1 LHLLLLIINSLKQF
15 STMKKF
21 KLVFYF
27 CILSLCGG
35 GIPLSVYGDTTAYT
49 FGVVPQFDAQK
60 IYAIWHP
67 ILDEL
72 EKLTGY
78 QFRLAGS
85 PTIPAFE
92 VQFTV
97 GEFDFAYMN
106 PYHALKAAQSQQ
118 YVPLVRDVGRTLYGI
133 VVVRKDSPITDVAQ
147 LDGKTVAFPAPNAL
161 GASLIPRADFKS
173 RFGIKVVP
181 RYVQSHSSVYL
192 NVALGRVVA
201 GGGVQKSLSQQDA
214 PVRDKLKVIYQT
226 REFSPHP
233 VVAHGRIPAAVREK
247 VKQAFLTIAETEQ
260 GRLLLSKIPITKI
273 GPAALADYQPLSDWG
288 LDKYYVQE

>member
-1 LHLLLLIINSLKQF
+1 
-15 STMKKF
+15 MKIVKP
-21 KLVFYF
+21 
-27 CILSLCGG
+27 CLSLFVLC
-35 GIPLSVYGDTTAYT
+35 LLYGAAPFPTYGEPAQDTVSRYT
-49 FGVVPQFDAQK
+49 FGVVPQFDARK
-60 IYAIWHP
+60 VYAIWRP
-67 ILDEL
+67 ILNEL
-72 EKLTGY
+72 EKNTGY
-78 QFRLAGS
+78 KFRLAGS

-133 VVVRKDSPITDVAQ
+133 IVVRQDSPITRVEQ

-161 GASLIPRADFKS
+161 GASLIPRADFEN
-173 RFGIKVVP
+173 RFGIKAVP

-192 NVALGRVVA
+192 NVALGRVEA
-201 GGGVQKSLSQQDA
+201 GGGVQKSFSQQDTA
-214 PVRDKLKVIYQT
+214 VRNKLRIIYQT

-233 VVAHGRIPAAVREK
+233 VVAHGRIPKAVRDK
-247 VKQAFLTIAETEQ
+247 VTQAFFKLAETEQ
-260 GRLLLSKIPITKI
+260 GRILLSKVPINKI
-273 GPAALADYQPLSDWG
+273 GPASLADYQPLSEWG